1 MQATFQRLI
10 TDFHEAQ
17 PRAVIERD
25 YTIPLDSQKI
35 ISLIGVRRCGKTH
48 LCYGLMNQLRTTV
61 DPHNLV
67 YLNFE
72 DDRLF
77 DLKLSDMDGLME
89 AYYALYPDKREE
101 CVYLFLDEVQNVA
114 NWERYV
120 RRIYDTLNVKIFI
133 TGSSSRLLSKE
144 IATSLRGRTLT
155 YEIFPF
161 SFAEYLRYQGISV
174 NLNSS
179 KSRSYIQH
187 AFASYLTEGGFA
199 ETFQQQPDIQQRI
212 WRDYLDLIIYRDLID
227 RYDIKNTHLL
237 RHLIKYV
244 MHNIGTLVNVN
255 KLFNEYKGLG
265 HKIGKDTLYQYLSYL
280 EDAYAVFT
288 VPIFRNSVQEEQRQ
302 PRKLYTVD
310 NGFKTLLN
318 SSLSADFSKLYENTV
333 FIHLRRQ
340 HHEVYYFKDKQE
352 VDFYVPGSS
361 PRLINVSV
369 DIEAKRTLDR
379 EINGLVEGINYLKL
393 EQAELVTQHREE
405 VIEIA
410 GKTIKVTPL
419 WKWLLV

>member
-1 MQATFQRLI
+1 
-10 TDFHEAQ
+10 
-17 PRAVIERD
+17 
-25 YTIPLDSQKI
+25 
-35 ISLIGVRRCGKTH
+35 
-48 LCYGLMNQLRTTV
+48 MNQLRTTV

-120 RRIYDTLNVKIFI
+120 RRIYDTLNVKIVI

-379 EINGLVEGINYLKL
+379 EISGLVEGMNYLKL